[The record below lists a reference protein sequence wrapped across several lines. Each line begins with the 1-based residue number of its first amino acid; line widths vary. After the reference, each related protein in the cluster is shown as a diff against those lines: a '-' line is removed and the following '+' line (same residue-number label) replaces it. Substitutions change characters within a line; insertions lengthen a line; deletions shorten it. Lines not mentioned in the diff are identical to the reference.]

1 MNSTADLAAALEA
14 ALEADGTVSVESLQD
29 LTVIDDDVTPL
40 GIADMADRVGV
51 SAHTLRYYE
60 RIGLLDVARD
70 DAGHRRYDAASVRR
84 VVFLT
89 RMRLSGMAISDLQAY
104 IKLVDEGDAT
114 IPDRLDLL
122 LEHRD
127 TLRSQIRRLQL
138 ALATTEFKIATYG
151 GQTQP

>member
-40 GIADMADRVGV
+40 GIADMAERVGV

-127 TLRSQIRRLQL
+127 TLRGQIRRLQL